1 MTGSEKFRLI
11 LAIVLIILYL
21 AKHYNWLGK
30 LREGK
35 EKRNKKE
42 ERQRLLAQRK
52 DRRKHA
58 QQQRHDRKA
67 QTTEI
72 LKRAIGPLSQRS
84 VQVAGQETWCLEGL
98 ADSEKR
104 PVLLLHGFAG
114 DKETWIDV
122 GRQLVE
128 AGHRVIAPD
137 LPGFGQN
144 NKYPDLPHD
153 VTTLTKRIR
162 ALVQKLRLKSYHL
175 VGHSI
180 GGTIAAA
187 IAYSAP
193 KEIAS
198 LTLIEPFG
206 LHVPYESELDKLLA
220 NERNPLVIAAPAA
233 YNNLLG
239 FVFHEIPDMPP
250 ALKKHRAELA
260 AESRVFYLK
269 VWKEFRD
276 GERANLLDLLLPVI
290 KAKTLVIQGSES
302 KVIHP
307 STPGVIQAMMNDA
320 REVVI
325 GSCGHF
331 PMVEKP
337 AETGQH
343 LLEFLAS
350 IPEDGPVPTAVPNP

>member
-1 MTGSEKFRLI
+1 MTSSEKFRLI
-11 LAIVLIILYL
+11 LAIILVMVYL
-21 AKHYNWLGK
+21 ARHYNWLGK
-30 LREGK
+30 LRDGK
-35 EKRNKKE
+35 KKREQKE
-42 ERQRLLAQRK
+42 ERQRLLSQRK
-52 DRRKHA
+52 DQRKQA
-58 QQQRHDRKA
+58 KQQRKDRKA

-72 LKRAIGPLSQRS
+72 LKRAIGPLGQRPI
-84 VQVAGQETWCLEGL
+84 QVAGQETWCLEGL
-98 ADSEKR
+98 ADAEKR

-114 DKETWIDV
+114 DKETWIDI
-122 GRQLVE
+122 GQQLVK
-128 AGHRVIAPD
+128 AGFRVIAPD
-137 LPGFGQN
+137 LPSFGQN
-144 NKYPDLPHD
+144 KKYPDLPHD
-153 VTTLTKRIR
+153 VTTMTKRVR
-162 ALVQKLRLKSYHL
+162 ALVQKLRLESYHL

-187 IAYSAP
+187 IAYAAP

-206 LHVPYESELDKLLA
+206 VHVPYESELDKLLA
-220 NERNPLVIAAPAA
+220 QERNPLVIAAPAA

-239 FVFHEIPDMPP
+239 FVFHEIPDMPA

-260 AESRVFYLK
+260 AENRIFYLK
-269 VWKEFRD
+269 IWKEFRD

-290 KAKTLVIQGSES
+290 KTKTLVIQGAES

-307 STPGVIQAMMNDA
+307 STPGVILGMMNDA

-325 GSCGHF
+325 PSCGHF

-343 LLEFLAS
+343 ILEFLTAF
-350 IPEDGPVPTAVPNP
+350 PEGGTAPPAAPAP